1 MNGIKTNKACRFLS
15 SALSLRECLPNIF
28 VILQEEKG
36 RIHEANAIK
45 EPERKKAK
53 RNPVFVSSTETEQD
67 NDVLL
72 SSSSRD
78 QKRKAAK
85 YAKKQKHLTK
95 VWCCTQ
101 LPKQEPSIDTI
112 LSESNEDS
120 KKEIFIKPLLVLDI
134 NGILCH
140 RIRESRLPHAIAQ
153 ILKDSQK
160 FNAHQTH
167 RRTTS
172 MYRPAI
178 GHVANTHIVSRTDL
192 IPFLNILNDH
202 FTLALWSSAKRKT
215 IKNMVDM
222 LFPYNIKENLLFIW
236 GQEHCDCIHESE
248 ISSSY
253 HDSIYRKQHFE
264 GKIYTKNVGKVFA
277 KYPLFNVTNT
287 LLIDDNPTKCP
298 KYIANCIHPSP
309 IMGLDLN
316 VILQQIGKEEFDKS
330 GMEIYCDE
338 TNERNQR
345 IFFEKLID
353 FWKYPIQCNDPFSG
367 HCYMASDVL
376 LEHAD
381 QMGWRGKRKSMNTND

>member
-1 MNGIKTNKACRFLS
+1 M
-15 SALSLRECLPNIF
+15 F
-28 VILQEEKG
+28 VILNEEKE

-53 RNPVFVSSTETEQD
+53 RNPIISSAEKEHD
-67 NDVLL
+67 NVVL
-72 SSSSRD
+72 SSRKE
-78 QKRKAAK
+78 KRKAKK

-112 LSESNEDS
+112 LSDSNEDS

-140 RIRESRLPHAIAQ
+140 RIRESQVPHAIAQ
-153 ILKDSQK
+153 ILKDKQK
-160 FNAHQTH
+160 FNTHQTH
-167 RRTTS
+167 CITS

-202 FTLALWSSAKRKT
+202 FTIALWSSAKRKT

-222 LFPYNIKENLLFIW
+222 LFPYNIKDNLLFIW

-248 ISSSY
+248 ISSSH
-253 HDSIYRKQHFE
+253 HDSIHRKRHFE
-264 GKIYTKNVGKVFA
+264 GKIFQKNLGKVFA
-277 KYPLFNVTNT
+277 EYPLFNKTNT

-298 KYIANCIHPSP
+298 QYIANCIHPSP

-316 VILQQIGKEEFDKS
+316 GLSQHIGEEEFYKS
-330 GMEIYCDE
+330 GMEIYNDE

-353 FWKYPIQCNDPFSG
+353 FWKYPIQCNVPFSG
-367 HCYMASDVL
+367 QGYLASDVL

-381 QMGWRGKRKSMNTND
+381 QMGWRGKRKSTNAND